1 MIFLSKFPELSVEW
15 FIFVSF
21 QETQQFP
28 DFLETNT
35 GNFRTICP
43 RLKIVGIFGW
53 LKSAFKHFSFNQKI
67 EFLGKG
73 RHWLAMFPFA
83 EKYKWLAVNCP
94 GYSEMN
100 YLLPKLALWL
110 SLVRVKL
117 SSWT

>member
-43 RLKIVGIFGW
+43 RLKIVGIFG
-53 LKSAFKHFSFNQKI
+53 
-67 EFLGKG
+67 
-73 RHWLAMFPFA
+73 
-83 EKYKWLAVNCP
+83 
-94 GYSEMN
+94 
-100 YLLPKLALWL
+100 
-110 SLVRVKL
+110 
-117 SSWT
+117 